1 MNTRTMLIV
10 AVVGLLAGTHASI
23 WGMYKDAIHE
33 GFTKTTFAR
42 SMVVGVFCALA
53 IQWYLELPI
62 HSPGTLVLLFGL
74 TYAAER
80 GVVEVWKTFIR
91 DEDQSKYF
99 IPMQFS
105 LYGRPVRSRLAR
117 LALGVVYVVGVA
129 LVLFAIAKL
138 DDGVEPTRFR
148 MAMVGLATGMIVAIS
163 GAWKDAPK
171 EGFELL
177 KFFRSPAMTV
187 SYALLL
193 SYFTDSYLLSAVG
206 ALGFERATA
215 ETYKTFFFPS
225 KPRGKFT
232 GKPVLHP
239 HMLTQRYYFVP
250 VYVSIWIVVV
260 VCASMAL
267 VSPTTTLFAATGS

>member
-1 MNTRTMLIV
+1 MLIV
-10 AVVGLLAGTHASI
+10 ALVGLLAGTHASI

-33 GFTKTTFAR
+33 GFMRTTFAR
-42 SMVVGVFCALA
+42 SMIVGTLCALV
-53 IQWYLELPI
+53 IQWYLQLPI
-62 HSPGTLVLLFGL
+62 HQPGTLVLLFGL
-74 TYAAER
+74 AYAAER

-117 LALGVVYVVGVA
+117 LALGVVYVAGVS
-129 LVLFAIAKL
+129 LVLFLISRL
-138 DDGVEPTRFR
+138 DGVAEPTRFR

-171 EGFELL
+171 EGFETL

-187 SYALLL
+187 TYAILL
-193 SYFTDSYLLSAVG
+193 SYFTDSYLLAAAG

-239 HMLTQRYYFVP
+239 EMLTRRYYFVP
-250 VYVSIWIVVV
+250 VYVSIWILVVT
-260 VCASMAL
+260 CAAMAL
-267 VSPTTTLFAATGS
+267 VSPTATLFAAAGP

>member
-1 MNTRTMLIV
+1 MLIV
-10 AVVGLLAGTHASI
+10 ALVGLLAGTHAAI

-33 GFTKTTFAR
+33 GFTNATFAR
-42 SMVVGVFCALA
+42 SMIVGLVCAIA
-53 IQWYLELPI
+53 IQLYLKLPVQN
-62 HSPGTLVLLFGL
+62 PGTLVLLFGL

-99 IPMQFS
+99 IPMQFT

-117 LALGVVYVVGVA
+117 LGLGVVYVAGVS
-129 LVLFAIAKL
+129 LVLFIIAQL
-138 DDGVEPTRFR
+138 DGGVAPTRFR
-148 MAMVGLATGMIVAIS
+148 MAMVGLATGMIVAVS

-171 EGFELL
+171 EGFEIL

-187 SYALLL
+187 SFALLL
-193 SYFTDSYLLSAVG
+193 SFFTDSYLLAAAG

-225 KPRGKFT
+225 KPRGKFA
-232 GKPVLHP
+232 GKPILHP
-239 HMLTQRYYFVP
+239 EMLTRRYYFVP
-250 VYVSIWIVVV
+250 VYVTIWIAVVA
-260 VCASMAL
+260 CATMAL
-267 VSPTTTLFAATGS
+267 VSPTATLFAASGY